1 MNHSLVLHADGVPVS
16 TILYEP
22 TLDRWSLSYEPAWTR
37 LQDAFPLSPA
47 LPFTEPATGYAPG
60 AVKRFVENLL
70 PEGRALDISA
80 TTYNLSKSNIFGLIH
95 ALGAETS
102 GAFRFLPTHT
112 EFPDSRPQM
121 ATRELPLVELDA
133 RLAQRAQI
141 PFVIWD
147 GKPRMSIAG
156 YQDKLPV
163 YLDAP
168 LTAGG
173 RMFLAELPLAS
184 THILKPQPLGSD
196 MPHLVVNE
204 HYCMT
209 LAHCMG
215 LPVAQVSILRTPQ
228 PVLVVTRFDRLVQTG
243 PTGVS
248 VRRLHVIDACQAS
261 DMPVSFKYER
271 NIGNGDMVAHIRD
284 GVSFEVLFSRVAQ
297 TLNKAAAR
305 LNLLRWA
312 LFQFLIGNSDAHG
325 KNYSFFVNGQGLLP
339 APWYD
344 LVSVVQYPAVNHELA
359 MAFGDV
365 FVLDEVKSFAL
376 ADFAQRCGVDRNV
389 LSREA
394 KRLAKLVQKHAQ
406 AVALHADYQEAECVF
421 AQQIAKF
428 VVAQAVRMEHEAS
441 VASRIK
447 AEFL

>member
-1 MNHSLVLHADGVPVS
+1 
-16 TILYEP
+16 
-22 TLDRWSLSYEPAWTR
+22 
-37 LQDAFPLSPA
+37 
-47 LPFTEPATGYAPG
+47 
-60 AVKRFVENLL
+60 
-70 PEGRALDISA
+70 
-80 TTYNLSKSNIFGLIH
+80 
-95 ALGAETS
+95 
-102 GAFRFLPTHT
+102 
-112 EFPDSRPQM
+112 
-121 ATRELPLVELDA
+121 
-133 RLAQRAQI
+133 
-141 PFVIWD
+141 
-147 GKPRMSIAG
+147 
-156 YQDKLPV
+156 
-163 YLDAP
+163 
-168 LTAGG
+168 
-173 RMFLAELPLAS
+173 
-184 THILKPQPLGSD
+184 

-325 KNYSFFVNGQGLLP
+325 KNFSFFVNGQGLLP

-406 AVALHADYQEAECVF
+406 AVALHTDYQEAECVF

-428 VVAQAVRMEHEAS
+428 VVAQAVRLEHEAS
-441 VASRIK
+441 LASRIK